1 MDLEEEENVDAV
13 FNDVKLENPQ
23 LVDSTVVFTTDK
35 VFAARGDLLKWAKN
49 VGKQNGVVVVIYRSE
64 TATAKPG
71 TRTRL
76 ILGCERS
83 GKYRPWKNPK
93 PMREKNLLGDMTKN
107 MVKPRNILMTLRD
120 HNAESLTT
128 IKQVYNARQSFRSS
142 IRGNRTE
149 MQHLMWLM
157 ERDKYVYQ
165 YRKVDD
171 SDELMDILWAHP
183 YSITLVNKFHL
194 VLIMDSTYKTCK
206 YHLPLLEI
214 VGVTLTGITFSVAF
228 AYLQSERG
236 NNFVWAL
243 KMLKE

>member
-49 VGKQNGVVVVIYRSE
+49 VGKQNGVVVVIYRLRGLPSRDGE
-64 TATAKPG
+64 GWTLHVEYGMHNHNLSSILTG
-71 TRTRL
+71 HSFLGRL
-76 ILGCERS
+76 SHE
-83 GKYRPWKNPK
+83 
-93 PMREKNLLGDMTKN
+93 EKNLLGDMTKN

-214 VGVTLTGITFSVAF
+214 VGVT
-228 AYLQSERG
+228 
-236 NNFVWAL
+236 
-243 KMLKE
+243 